1 MKKNKVLVTGAAGF
15 IGYHTINRLIQKGF
29 SVVGIDNINDYY
41 DVNLKYARLAE
52 AGIYSNDESKHTG
65 GMQRNYSRIEF
76 DQPIISVVNSNYTFI
91 RLNLEDKSSVL
102 RLFEKHKFNYVVN
115 LAAQAGVRY
124 SIDNPDVY
132 IQSNIIGFMNI
143 LEACRYYPVE
153 HLVYASSSSV
163 YGNSDQFPYATSAI
177 INNPESLYAAT
188 KATNELLANTYHNLY
203 GIPVTG
209 LRYFTVYGP
218 WGRPDM
224 ALMLFT
230 KAIIDGK
237 SINVFNEGD
246 LQRDFTF
253 IDDIV
258 EGTVKVLLELDK
270 NKDNKN
276 LFNIGNGSPIKLLDF
291 INAIEINLGK
301 ESNKNM
307 LPMQPGDVKI
317 TFADTKD
324 LTKVINYKPEVNL
337 TEGIEKFM
345 SWYKNFYKSI

>member
-1 MKKNKVLVTGAAGF
+1 MSDKCILVTGAAGF
-15 IGYHTINRLIQKGF
+15 IGFHTINNLIKQGF
-29 SVVGIDNINDYY
+29 TVVGIDNINDYY

-52 AGIYSNDESKHTG
+52 AGIYAIDETKYTG
-65 GMQRNYSRIEF
+65 GIQRNYSRIEF
-76 DQPIISVVNSNYTFI
+76 DTPIISIINSNYTFV
-91 RLNLEDKSSVL
+91 RLNLEDKSTILS
-102 RLFEKHKFNYVVN
+102 LFSKYKFNYVVN

-132 IQSNIIGFMNI
+132 IQSNIVGFMNV
-143 LEACRYYPVE
+143 LEACRYNPVE

-177 INNPESLYAAT
+177 INDPESLYAAT

-230 KAIIDGK
+230 KAIIEGNPID
-237 SINVFNEGD
+237 VFNGGE

-258 EGTVKVLLELDK
+258 EGTIKVLLNLDK
-270 NKDNKN
+270 IKYKKN
-276 LFNIGNGSPIKLLDF
+276 VFNIGNGAPVKLLDF
-291 INAIEINLGK
+291 IQYIEQNLGK
-301 ESNKNM
+301 KAKQNKM
-307 LPMQPGDVKI
+307 LMQAGDVKI

-324 LTKVINYKPEVNL
+324 LVSTINYKPKVNL
-337 TEGIEKFM
+337 KDGIEKFM
-345 SWYKNFYKSI
+345 DWYKKFYKNI

>member
-1 MKKNKVLVTGAAGF
+1 MNKKHILVTGAAGF
-15 IGYHTINRLIQKGF
+15 IGYHTINNLIEQGF

-52 AGIYSNDESKHTG
+52 AGIYAKDETKYTG
-65 GMQRNYSRIEF
+65 GIQRNYSRIEF
-76 DQPIISVVNSNYTFI
+76 DTPIKSIINPSYTFV
-91 RLNLEDKSSVL
+91 RLNLEDKAAIL
-102 RLFEKHKFNYVVN
+102 RLFEDHKFNYVVN

-132 IQSNIIGFMNI
+132 IQSNIVGFMNI
-143 LEACRYYPVE
+143 LEGCRYNPVE

-163 YGNSDQFPYATSAI
+163 YGNSDQFPYATSEVV
-177 INNPESLYAAT
+177 NDPESLYAAT

-237 SINVFNEGD
+237 PIDVFNGGD
-246 LQRDFTF
+246 LKRDFTF

-258 EGTVKVLLELDK
+258 EGTVKVLLNLDK
-270 NKDNKN
+270 GTNGKK
-276 LFNIGNGSPIKLLDF
+276 LFNIGNGSPVQLLDF
-291 INAIEINLGK
+291 ITTIEKYLGK
-301 ESNKNM
+301 EAEKNM
-307 LPMQPGDVKI
+307 LPMQAGDVKI

-324 LTKVINYKPEVNL
+324 LAETVNYKPKVDL
-337 TEGIEKFM
+337 IEGVEKFM
-345 SWYKNFYKSI
+345 DWYKNFYKNI